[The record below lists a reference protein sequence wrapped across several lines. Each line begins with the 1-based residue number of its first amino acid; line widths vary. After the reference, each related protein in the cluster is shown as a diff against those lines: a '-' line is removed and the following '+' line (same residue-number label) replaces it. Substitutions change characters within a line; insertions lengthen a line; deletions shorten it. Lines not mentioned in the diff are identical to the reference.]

1 MRNFLRFQYRLKT
14 ALLVTLSQLI
24 FDSLSLAA
32 NAQEAN
38 PSKPHPWL
46 NLAPTEYLRL
56 IDVGNVEL
64 KIDDDF
70 LNRNQKNAI
79 TVFKVLVD
87 MTFSTNFKVTPSNT
101 GKSNVRFTVRY
112 GKPKLRM
119 DHTIII
125 RSTLR
130 PVDPWKDIVLQHEM
144 DHVAISTDPRLA
156 LMVNYLYSEP
166 QIWDELIESTSP
178 PSSATIDEQVQR
190 HSKILIG
197 QIERAIQIQYDW
209 LDQKTNQGMS
219 SLVKRS
225 DFFWSLYSH
234 DLFKDASLPDLKPL
248 KQRTTERWTD
258 SVASKI
264 EMHYRIEPRKKLP
277 PEATPTVGK

>member
-1 MRNFLRFQYRLKT
+1 MGKCLRIQDRPKT
-14 ALLVTLSQLI
+14 AYLITLSQLI
-24 FDSLSLAA
+24 LYFLSLAA
-32 NAQEAN
+32 DAQETN
-38 PSKPHPWL
+38 LSKPHPWL

-56 IDVGNVEL
+56 IDAGNVEL
-64 KIDDDF
+64 KVDDAF
-70 LNRNQKNAI
+70 LDRNQKNAV

-87 MTFSTNFKVTPSNT
+87 LTFSTNFKVTPSNN

-119 DHTIII
+119 DHTIIL

-166 QIWDELIESTSP
+166 QTWDELIESTSP
-178 PSSATIDEQVQR
+178 PSSATIEEQVQR
-190 HSKILIG
+190 RSKILIE

-219 SLVKRS
+219 SMDKRS
-225 DFFWSLYSH
+225 EFFWSLYSPE
-234 DLFKDASLPDLKPL
+234 LFNDATLPDLRSL
-248 KQRTTERWTD
+248 KQRTIERWTD

-264 EMHYRIEPRKKLP
+264 EMHYRIEPRRKLP
-277 PEATPTVGK
+277 PEATPNAGK

>member
-1 MRNFLRFQYRLKT
+1 MGKCLRFQDRLKT
-14 ALLVTLSQLI
+14 ALLVTLNQLI
-24 FDSLSLAA
+24 LYSLSLTAD
-32 NAQEAN
+32 AQETN
-38 PSKPHPWL
+38 ISKPHPWL

-56 IDVGNVEL
+56 IDTGNVEL

-70 LNRNQKNAI
+70 LDRNQKNAV

-87 MTFSTNFKVTPSNT
+87 LTFSTNFKVTPSNT
-101 GKSNVRFTVRY
+101 GKSHVRFTVRY
-112 GKPKLRM
+112 GKPKFRM
-119 DHTIII
+119 EHTILI

-166 QIWDELIESTSP
+166 QTWDQLIESTNP

-190 HSKILIG
+190 RSKILIE
-197 QIERAIQIQYDW
+197 QIERAIQIQYDL

-219 SLVKRS
+219 SIAKRS

-234 DLFKDASLPDLKPL
+234 DLFKDPRLPDLNSV
-248 KQRTTERWTD
+248 KQRTIERSTD
-258 SVASKI
+258 AVASKI
-264 EMHYRIEPRKKLP
+264 EMHYRIEPRGKLP
-277 PEATPTVGK
+277 PEETPTVGK